1 MSKDTLVTA
10 RVHTKC
16 LVCDML
22 TIVIKCQA
30 TSTALHQCFIKAV
43 SSAACTAMYVV
54 CT

>member
-22 TIVIKCQA
+22 TIVKYQA
-30 TSTALHQCFIKAV
+30 TSTALHQCFIKAE